1 MNCIPRRFSDI
12 RLGSLGIFFYR
23 HLHGGAPPVLLDC
36 TWWCLL
42 RVPPAPDAFLSF
54 MLPRASHAHF
64 CTDDELHVGTF
75 IAIAVG
81 FVPFWFLFRMSLKW
95 VSVFYRNTLTIA
107 VFYLECV
114 EGDWHSLA
122 FFILRRVFSSFP
134 LLSSFC
140 ISCECHCTNQ
150 DHSPLS
156 SFVSWG

>member
-12 RLGSLGIFFYR
+12 HLGSMGILFCR
-23 HLHGGAPPVLLDC
+23 HLHGDASPVLLDC

-54 MLPRASHAHF
+54 TLPSASHALF
-64 CTDDELHVGTF
+64 CTDNEFHVGTF
-75 IAIAVG
+75 IAMAVV
-81 FVPFWFLFRMSLKW
+81 FVPNVSEMGLSLLSEYPNNRSFLLGMRGRRLTLFSLLVVFR
-95 VSVFYRNTLTIA
+95 
-107 VFYLECV
+107 
-114 EGDWHSLA
+114 
-122 FFILRRVFSSFP
+122 ILRLVISSFP

-140 ISCECHCTNQ
+140 ISCECHCTNK